1 MIFFPEFLHVQSF
14 VLSVEVPVR
23 LKLLPIVI
31 SFLKCHTHTLLQ
43 WSSIDAHK
51 TLCMY
56 VKYLYTVVELF

>member
-31 SFLKCHTHTLLQ
+31 SFLKCHTHTPLQ
-43 WSSIDAHK
+43 WSSIDAHE